1 MYLNSVCNIDNPFM
15 VNFFW
20 LHAITM
26 HTLITYMY
34 TVLKWYRN
42 HYLSLFESTWKIH
55 VCSKT
60 ALITSWIKIH
70 YYPLANKDARGYSNT
85 TIHHSVL
92 SVQNVSSEL
101 SRANIVHRIFTK
113 LGTHILHI
121 ALVLSL
127 AYGGNRTLVHKAWSS
142 LSLSI
147 N

>member
-1 MYLNSVCNIDNPFM
+1 MKYRYANFENQLLTLLTSNIESLTRIF
-15 VNFFW
+15 
-20 LHAITM
+20 
-26 HTLITYMY
+26 
-34 TVLKWYRN
+34 
-42 HYLSLFESTWKIH
+42 HYETSETENISTDLEVRKIH
-55 VCSKT
+55 LCSKT
-60 ALITSWIKIH
+60 ALITSWIKIN

-92 SVQNVSSEL
+92 SAQNVSSEL

-121 ALVLSL
+121 ALILSL
-127 AYGGNRTLVHKAWSS
+127 AYGGNQTLVHKAWSS